1 MSLPA
6 VQQRTLDAI
15 ADGLRRSEPKLAS
28 MYAIFSRLC
37 SSEALPHLEQLSGS
51 RGRLTWRSALFASHV
66 VISFVVLLVLLGVG
80 WHGSGGCGSAS
91 VQRTAADVRLWCPA
105 AAGPAFFPG
114 K

>member
-15 ADGLRRSEPKLAS
+15 ADGLRRSEPRLAA
-28 MYAIFSRLC
+28 MYGIFTRLC
-37 SSEALPHLEQLSGS
+37 SSEALPSREQVSGS
-51 RGRLTWRSALFASHV
+51 RGHLTWRSALFASHV
-66 VISFVVLLVLLGVG
+66 VISFVVLLVLLGVS

-91 VQRTAADVRLWCPA
+91 PQHVAAYVRLWCPST
-105 AAGPAFFPG
+105 AGPPVFPG